1 MGAFPVYTISFI
13 DVVDDKWLI
22 DKSDVKTE
30 NGLDRGFVKSSLN
43 SF

>member
-13 DVVDDKWLI
+13 DDKWLI

-30 NGLDRGFVKSSLN
+30 NGLDRGFVKSRLN